1 MMVFPPGFPAAATR
15 CAGLATRRWRQLWR
29 LPPIAAVA
37 LLLTAAVSV
46 WIAPAGWQPARA
58 ATLKFRCTNP
68 LSGTSWNVL
77 VDSDRGVVD
86 SNAATITDQWISW
99 HDPKQGYFD
108 LQRATGKLRLRNA
121 SSTGG
126 YFLYY
131 TCRPE

>member
-15 CAGLATRRWRQLWR
+15 CEGLAARRCRQLRR
-29 LPPIAAVA
+29 LPPSAAAA
-37 LLLTAAVSV
+37 LLLTAAASV

-58 ATLKFRCTNP
+58 ATLTFRCANAVSGATWP
-68 LSGTSWNVL
+68 LVVDLDHGL
-77 VDSDRGVVD
+77 VDSLP
-86 SNAATITDQWISW
+86 ATITDSRIEWRDS
-99 HDPKQGYFD
+99 HRGVYEFE
-108 LQRATGKLRLRNA
+108 RATGKLRLRNA